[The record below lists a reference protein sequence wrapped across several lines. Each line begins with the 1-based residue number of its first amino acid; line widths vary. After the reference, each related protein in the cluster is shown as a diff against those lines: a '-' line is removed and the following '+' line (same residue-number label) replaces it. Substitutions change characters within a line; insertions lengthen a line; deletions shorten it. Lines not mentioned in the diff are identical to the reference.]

1 MQTDFQQV
9 KAVLLQAFCLP
20 VPHYY
25 FNPLAQMKTLC
36 QSIVEAIENGD
47 AAAKQEARVKAETR
61 IALRNDLVRFVTQ
74 QIFDDP
80 LTQFVNKETIIFA

>member
-9 KAVLLQAFCLP
+9 KAVLHQAFSFP
-20 VPHYY
+20 VPHYF
-25 FNPLAQMKTLC
+25 FNPLAQMETLC

-74 QIFDDP
+74 QICDDP
-80 LTQFVNKETIIFA
+80 LTQFVNKETIIVA